1 MIDLNGFEEY
11 LRLVVAENTVSN
23 YTSQLKK
30 CLEILNEVDEF
41 KPLSD
46 EEKLIEFSKKDD
58 YQTTYD
64 KYHNLNE
71 DTFSDHRS
79 AARKYKSFLRYKK
92 IREMMKQYDEYPKKF
107 PLNGAYMFFRVFNEE
122 KSYPIKALC
131 RPIRDYLGLPDNFTT
146 VEAIGKL
153 KKIFGN
159 NNIEIIEGGG
169 NMNNEPKYVLFTLYV
184 LKKIYD
190 EYKENPEIDIGNCLN
205 ELVKE
210 LTEITNTNK
219 AMISAYLY
227 CKNTNE
233 ENERK
238 ERFKNYVKNWL
249 KNNDNELE
257 TKLKNKYNSELY
269 DEFFNNP
276 DGFDINKI
284 VDLLKVESN
293 KSIIKNIILY
303 GPPGVGKTHNYQRL
317 ISSIEEGKD
326 LKEIFEIIEKNDKV
340 ELNNETYKNIE
351 NEGRVKF
358 LTFHQSYSYEDFIEG
373 FRPNEEGKI
382 ELQDGIFKKIC
393 KEASENKDNKYY
405 LIIDEINRGNIS
417 KIFGELIT
425 LIEEDKRDNYEVI
438 LPYSKKPFK
447 IPSNIFIIGTLNST
461 DKSIATID
469 IALRRRFTF
478 IKMLPNPKLANPK
491 AKKLMEKLNEFIK
504 NNLSEDYQIGHSYF
518 MRDDLDLEFVI
529 EYKIKPLIEEYFY
542 GDDEKIEEAM
552 KIITDL
558 MNEEITETINNG

>member
-1 MIDLNGFEEY
+1 
-11 LRLVVAENTVSN
+11 
-23 YTSQLKK
+23 
-30 CLEILNEVDEF
+30 
-41 KPLSD
+41 
-46 EEKLIEFSKKDD
+46 
-58 YQTTYD
+58 
-64 KYHNLNE
+64 
-71 DTFSDHRS
+71 
-79 AARKYKSFLRYKK
+79 
-92 IREMMKQYDEYPKKF
+92 
-107 PLNGAYMFFRVFNEE
+107 
-122 KSYPIKALC
+122 
-131 RPIRDYLGLPDNFTT
+131 
-146 VEAIGKL
+146 
-153 KKIFGN
+153 
-159 NNIEIIEGGG
+159 
-169 NMNNEPKYVLFTLYV
+169 MNNKPPKYVLFTLYV

-190 EYKENPEIDIGNCLN
+190 EYKRNPIINDNLDEYLN
-205 ELVKE
+205 ELVDE
-210 LTEITNTNK
+210 LCDLNKSNAGTITQ
-219 AMISAYLY
+219 SLY
-227 CKNTNE
+227 HKNTGE
-233 ENERK
+233 ENEDK
-238 ERFKNYVKNWL
+238 KRFENYIKNWL

-276 DGFDINKI
+276 DNFDINKI
-284 VDLLKVESN
+284 VSLLNGESQIIKTDELN
-293 KSIIKNIILY
+293 DEHKTEENENIKNDKMPDDSIIKNIILY

-317 ISSIEEGKD
+317 ISLIEKEKD
-326 LKEIFEIIEKNDKV
+326 KNLKEIFKIIKRNDKV
-340 ELNNETYKNIE
+340 KLNNETYKNIE

>member
-11 LRLVVAENTVSN
+11 LRLVLKESTVTSYKN
-23 YTSQLKK
+23 YIKR
-30 CLEILNEVDEF
+30 CLEILNKIDEF

-46 EEKLIEFSKKDD
+46 EEKLIEFSKKEMN
-58 YQTTYD
+58 YKKIYD
-64 KYHNLNE
+64 NYHNLNE

-153 KKIFGN
+153 KKIFGKK
-159 NNIEIIEGGG
+159 NIKIIKIIEGGG
-169 NMNNEPKYVLFTLYV
+169 NM
-184 LKKIYD
+184 D
-190 EYKENPEIDIGNCLN
+190 
-205 ELVKE
+205 
-210 LTEITNTNK
+210 
-219 AMISAYLY
+219 
-227 CKNTNE
+227 
-233 ENERK
+233 
-238 ERFKNYVKNWL
+238 
-249 KNNDNELE
+249 
-257 TKLKNKYNSELY
+257 
-269 DEFFNNP
+269 
-276 DGFDINKI
+276 
-284 VDLLKVESN
+284 
-293 KSIIKNIILY
+293 IKNIILY

-317 ISSIEEGKD
+317 ISLIEKEKD
-326 LKEIFEIIEKNDKV
+326 KNLKEIFKIIKRNDKV
-340 ELNNETYKNIE
+340 KLNNETYKNIE

>member
-11 LRLVVAENTVSN
+11 LRLVLKESTVTSYKN
-23 YTSQLKK
+23 YIKR
-30 CLEILNEVDEF
+30 CLEILNKIDEF

-153 KKIFGN
+153 KKIFGK
-159 NNIEIIEGGG
+159 NNIKIIKIIEGGG
-169 NMNNEPKYVLFTLYV
+169 NM
-184 LKKIYD
+184 D
-190 EYKENPEIDIGNCLN
+190 
-205 ELVKE
+205 
-210 LTEITNTNK
+210 
-219 AMISAYLY
+219 
-227 CKNTNE
+227 
-233 ENERK
+233 
-238 ERFKNYVKNWL
+238 
-249 KNNDNELE
+249 
-257 TKLKNKYNSELY
+257 
-269 DEFFNNP
+269 
-276 DGFDINKI
+276 
-284 VDLLKVESN
+284 
-293 KSIIKNIILY
+293 IKNIILY

-317 ISSIEEGKD
+317 ISSIEEGKS
-326 LKEIFEIIEKNDKV
+326 LKDIFEIIKKNDKV
-340 ELNNETYKNIE
+340 KLNNETYKNIE

>member
-1 MIDLNGFEEY
+1 M
-11 LRLVVAENTVSN
+11 
-23 YTSQLKK
+23 
-30 CLEILNEVDEF
+30 
-41 KPLSD
+41 
-46 EEKLIEFSKKDD
+46 
-58 YQTTYD
+58 
-64 KYHNLNE
+64 
-71 DTFSDHRS
+71 
-79 AARKYKSFLRYKK
+79 
-92 IREMMKQYDEYPKKF
+92 
-107 PLNGAYMFFRVFNEE
+107 
-122 KSYPIKALC
+122 
-131 RPIRDYLGLPDNFTT
+131 
-146 VEAIGKL
+146 
-153 KKIFGN
+153 
-159 NNIEIIEGGG
+159 
-169 NMNNEPKYVLFTLYV
+169 
-184 LKKIYD
+184 
-190 EYKENPEIDIGNCLN
+190 
-205 ELVKE
+205 
-210 LTEITNTNK
+210 
-219 AMISAYLY
+219 
-227 CKNTNE
+227 
-233 ENERK
+233 
-238 ERFKNYVKNWL
+238 
-249 KNNDNELE
+249 
-257 TKLKNKYNSELY
+257 
-269 DEFFNNP
+269 
-276 DGFDINKI
+276 
-284 VDLLKVESN
+284 
-293 KSIIKNIILY
+293 
-303 GPPGVGKTHNYQRL
+303 
-317 ISSIEEGKD
+317 
-326 LKEIFEIIEKNDKV
+326 
-340 ELNNETYKNIE
+340 ELNNETYERIE

>member
-46 EEKLIEFSKKDD
+46 EEKLIEFSKKEMN
-58 YQTTYD
+58 YKKIYD
-64 KYHNLNE
+64 NYHNLNE

-153 KKIFGN
+153 KKIFGKK
-159 NNIEIIEGGG
+159 NIKIIKIIEGGG
-169 NMNNEPKYVLFTLYV
+169 NM
-184 LKKIYD
+184 D
-190 EYKENPEIDIGNCLN
+190 
-205 ELVKE
+205 
-210 LTEITNTNK
+210 
-219 AMISAYLY
+219 
-227 CKNTNE
+227 
-233 ENERK
+233 
-238 ERFKNYVKNWL
+238 
-249 KNNDNELE
+249 
-257 TKLKNKYNSELY
+257 
-269 DEFFNNP
+269 
-276 DGFDINKI
+276 
-284 VDLLKVESN
+284 
-293 KSIIKNIILY
+293 IKNIILY

-317 ISSIEEGKD
+317 ISLIEKEKD
-326 LKEIFEIIEKNDKV
+326 KNLKEIFKIIKRNDKV
-340 ELNNETYKNIE
+340 KLNNETYKNIE

-542 GDDEKIEEAM
+542 GDDEKIDEAM
-552 KIITDL
+552 KIITNL
-558 MNEEITETINNG
+558 MNEEITEINNG

>member
-1 MIDLNGFEEY
+1 
-11 LRLVVAENTVSN
+11 
-23 YTSQLKK
+23 
-30 CLEILNEVDEF
+30 
-41 KPLSD
+41 
-46 EEKLIEFSKKDD
+46 
-58 YQTTYD
+58 
-64 KYHNLNE
+64 
-71 DTFSDHRS
+71 
-79 AARKYKSFLRYKK
+79 
-92 IREMMKQYDEYPKKF
+92 
-107 PLNGAYMFFRVFNEE
+107 
-122 KSYPIKALC
+122 
-131 RPIRDYLGLPDNFTT
+131 
-146 VEAIGKL
+146 
-153 KKIFGN
+153 
-159 NNIEIIEGGG
+159 
-169 NMNNEPKYVLFTLYV
+169 MNNKPKYVLFTLYV
-184 LKKIYD
+184 LKRIYD
-190 EYKENPEIDIGNCLN
+190 EYKENPEIDISNYLN
-205 ELVKE
+205 NLVSELGDLNKS
-210 LTEITNTNK
+210 EIGTITRSLYRINTGEEYTNK
-219 AMISAYLY
+219 
-227 CKNTNE
+227 KRF
-233 ENERK
+233 EN
-238 ERFKNYVKNWL
+238 YIKNWL

-317 ISSIEEGKD
+317 ISLIEEDKN
-326 LKEIFEIIEKNDKV
+326 LKEIFEIIKRNDKV

-373 FRPNEEGKI
+373 YRPNEEGKI
-382 ELQDGIFKKIC
+382 ELQDGIFKKFCI
-393 KEASENKDNKYY
+393 EASKNKDKKYY

>member
-11 LRLVVAENTVSN
+11 LRLVLKESTVTSYKN
-23 YTSQLKK
+23 YIKR
-30 CLEILNEVDEF
+30 CLEILNKIDEF

-190 EYKENPEIDIGNCLN
+190 KYKENPEIDISNYLN
-205 ELVKE
+205 NLVSELGDLNKSVIG
-210 LTEITNTNK
+210 TITLSLYRINTG
-219 AMISAYLY
+219 
-227 CKNTNE
+227 E
-233 ENERK
+233 ENARK
-238 ERFKNYVKNWL
+238 ERFENYIKNWL

-257 TKLKNKYNSELY
+257 NKLKNKYNSELY

-317 ISSIEEGKD
+317 ISLIKEDKD
-326 LKEIFEIIEKNDKV
+326 LKEIFEIIKRNDKV